1 MKSTHEGNTRRELA
15 IRTHAADP
23 PPIYACASPLA
34 GTTSILH
41 CMHALID
48 CVHHRY
54 ISIMALP
61 VGSPVVVCSDSNSS
75 DHHHQQ
81 RVQQVV
87 VESPAALQL
96 HLHRRRSANY
106 EPNTWD
112 YDSICSLLSRRPLH
126 HELLPRPRHRPL
138 PLGSQEEEEAAD
150 NDAIASH
157 LQLVVL
163 LRL

>member
-23 PPIYACASPLA
+23 PPPIYACKLA
-34 GTTSILH
+34 LWLAPHRS

-75 DHHHQQ
+75 NHQ

-106 EPNTWD
+106 EPTTWD
-112 YDSICSLLSRRPLH
+112 YDSICSLVNRCPLH
-126 HELLPRPRHRPL
+126 HELLPRPRPRPR
-138 PLGSQEEEEAAD
+138 PLGSQQEEEAAD
-150 NDAIASH
+150 DDAITSH